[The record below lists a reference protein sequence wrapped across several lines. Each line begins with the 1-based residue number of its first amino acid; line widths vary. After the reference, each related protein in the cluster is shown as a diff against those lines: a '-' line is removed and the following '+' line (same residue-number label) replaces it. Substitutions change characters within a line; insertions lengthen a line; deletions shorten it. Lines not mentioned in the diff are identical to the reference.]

1 MTFLC
6 LKIPLFHWKFR
17 SVRSVRYV
25 RYHYVHT
32 TYGCVCCKII
42 DPKFPVKSRNF
53 GLLLRSKPLQVP
65 SSAPGRV
72 LTTKVSTRFYFCVP
86 KGFFITGVVNTRF
99 FYFFNVQVDLLA
111 HISLKINF
119 AKYICKRFYNVIL

>member
-6 LKIPLFHWKFR
+6 LKIPLFRWKFR

-53 GLLLRSKPLQVP
+53 GLFLRSKPLQVP
-65 SSAPGRV
+65 SSTNYNLSTKVKSFLNTQSQEWESV
-72 LTTKVSTRFYFCVP
+72 LTLFC
-86 KGFFITGVVNTRF
+86 FINTSF
-99 FYFFNVQVDLLA
+99 FYWNSNVAIPNIDHLPMIRYTITLLT
-111 HISLKINF
+111 
-119 AKYICKRFYNVIL
+119 